1 MRRNKISIL
10 GSIAGMLFLVG
21 VATPVTFTSCDT
33 AASMPEIN
41 LTMESDYSGII
52 EAIKNGN
59 KSLTDQL
66 ALIETAIKNG
76 FKGNDEAIKLIE
88 AAVKAL
94 QGTVEDKLAA
104 IETAIESQTTSLETK
119 LGLIEAAVKTG
130 AADAHEQ
137 QELIAKAIKALQ
149 GSLEEK
155 LSKIEEAVKGQTTSL
170 ETKLGLIETAVK
182 EGLAGSEEEQKLI
195 QEAIEALE
203 GTVEDKLAKL
213 EEAIKG
219 QTTSLETKL
228 AAIEAAVNS
237 GAADAAEQQELIK
250 EAIEALGDALGDA
263 MSSIKS
269 AIGSQT
275 TGLSTKL
282 AAIETA
288 LKNGFVNEKN
298 ALDLIKTAVASIS
311 TTVGGMGTAMGV
323 AVQNIIDAING
334 ISSSSSSDDIAQAL
348 NDIFGAIEG
357 LTDFETIIPAI
368 LAAVQDAT
376 RPIPNVERQWLLRDG
391 GGVGIDAYYDFGYTF
406 KNYLVGWHTNEPEY
420 EAGLYNSSDPY
431 TIKLLENG
439 YVKVEQEGGRYFYLF
454 SEVTETTATA
464 KFYMRDE
471 EDAKG
476 QSWSICYL
484 DEYGWTN
491 SYVYNFELSDP
502 ALPLTWSE
510 LAVQTEGINY
520 HLWEG
525 ANYNCEPLKV
535 LYDDVLGGW
544 GGSLPAV
551 VIDGYGSP
559 EDYEDLDVTDK
570 VVVVKR
576 HGSDPNEPDGSFPF
590 WRKLQYASQA
600 GALAVIC
607 VNDEAG
613 TLYAGLDNLPSSV
626 NPIPF
631 FTASKVFGEK
641 LGLFTDSSATY
652 ETSLGFIKITDPNNA
667 TWH

>member
-21 VATPVTFTSCDT
+21 VAAPVTFTSCDT

-130 AADAHEQ
+130 AADAQEQ

-155 LSKIEEAVKGQTTSL
+155 LAKIEEAVKGQTTSL

-219 QTTSLETKL
+219 QTTSLGTKL
-228 AAIEAAVNS
+228 AAIEAAVKS

-334 ISSSSSSDDIAQAL
+334 ISSASSNEEIVKAL
-348 NDIFGAIEG
+348 NDIFDAIEG

-368 LAAVQDAT
+368 
-376 RPIPNVERQWLLRDG
+376 
-391 GGVGIDAYYDFGYTF
+391 
-406 KNYLVGWHTNEPEY
+406 
-420 EAGLYNSSDPY
+420 YNAI
-431 TIKLLENG
+431 IKLIEGDTING
-439 YVKVEQEGGRYFYLF
+439 YAYVEMGDGLKWATMNVGATSPEEYGDYFAWG
-454 SEVTETTATA
+454 ETTASKTNYDWDTYFDTSDGGVTFLKYA
-464 KFYMRDE
+464 NDKKTKLDPEDDAASQIWKGTWRIPTYTEWAALRDE
-471 EDAKG
+471 
-476 QSWSICYL
+476 
-484 DEYGWTN
+484 
-491 SYVYNFELSDP
+491 VNFEWAWTDDYNETGIPGMVVTSKVAGYEGNSIFLP
-502 ALPLTWSE
+502 ATGAQAGTSGEHAQQEGTQGYYWSS
-510 LAVQTEGINY
+510 
-520 HLWEG
+520 
-525 ANYNCEPLKV
+525 V
-535 LYDDVLGGW
+535 LYEGDSDMASDLRFMDNHVSSYRMHRSYGL
-544 GGSLPAV
+544 SIRAV
-551 VIDGYGSP
+551 S
-559 EDYEDLDVTDK
+559 E
-570 VVVVKR
+570 
-576 HGSDPNEPDGSFPF
+576 
-590 WRKLQYASQA
+590 
-600 GALAVIC
+600 
-607 VNDEAG
+607 
-613 TLYAGLDNLPSSV
+613 
-626 NPIPF
+626 
-631 FTASKVFGEK
+631 
-641 LGLFTDSSATY
+641 
-652 ETSLGFIKITDPNNA
+652 
-667 TWH
+667 